1 MGRFGLLPLAFFSLQ
16 ALFAGCHATASESD
30 EAPAAPAL
38 AVSVQASFP
47 SSEIFGIKL
56 VNGEASQALI
66 SFTNDEEVPVTVNF
80 IGGSLLTLDESATP
94 VRNLSTANYGVEIPA
109 GEKQT
114 LPYSITTEM
123 HPQDLRL
130 SLISVLSKN
139 VTQFFTVQAFNG
151 TVSVVEPETS
161 IFDPQIIFLYFFI
174 LAFFAGIVYFFYNV
188 WVAPYFPQKRR
199 GRGGDSKKPTSAAKK
214 VDSDAS
220 PVDATSAGAASGF
233 NSEWIP
239 AHHIQKPE
247 ARKVKGARSK
257 SRA

>member
-1 MGRFGLLPLAFFSLQ
+1 MGRFALLSLALFSLQ
-16 ALFAGCHATASESD
+16 TLFQGCLAAETSAD
-30 EAPAAPAL
+30 EAAPAPSL

-56 VNGEASQALI
+56 VNGQPTQALLA
-66 SFTNDEEVPVTVNF
+66 FTNEEDVPITVNF
-80 IGGSLLTLDESATP
+80 VGGSLATLDEPSRN
-94 VRNLSTANYGVEIPA
+94 VRNLSATNYGVQIPA
-109 GEKQT
+109 GETQT
-114 LPYSITTEM
+114 LPYSLTTEM

-130 SLISVLSKN
+130 NLISVVSKN
-139 VTQFFTVQAFNG
+139 VTQFFTIQAFNG

-174 LAFFAGIVYFFYNV
+174 LAFFVGIFYFFYTV
-188 WVAPYFPQKRR
+188 WIAPYFPQKRR
-199 GRGGDSKKPTSAAKK
+199 GRESKKAIVKKTDLDVPSPDAAAVPTTAYN
-214 VDSDAS
+214 SD
-220 PVDATSAGAASGF
+220 
-233 NSEWIP
+233 WIP